1 MDEHALNEEIKPHAQ
16 VLAEYISAESPS
28 HWLADEVGEYLF
40 SDTNDSAARS
50 DVDRE
55 DAVSEVFERMD
66 EEKSRLAEYAI
77 EPHALLMCEIEVMKS
92 ETHAIASYFSR
103 IVSPVLLLDICVRLC
118 SVGDEVSVIH
128 RYASGDVC
136 DFSATWPF
144 GMDWAVEATTPMGK
158 VLAEQG
164 DLSVDLDDAPR
175 LPRYFAAGVSAAVTS
190 ILGGLVAL
198 LFFRRRRAG

>member
-1 MDEHALNEEIKPHAQ
+1 MEEHALNAEIKPHAQ

-40 SDTNDSAARS
+40 SDNNDSTTRS

-55 DAVSEVFERMD
+55 DAISEVFERMD
-66 EEKSRLAEYAI
+66 EEKGRLAEYAI
-77 EPHALLMCEIEVMKS
+77 EPHALLMCEIEVKKS

-103 IVSPVLLLDICVRLC
+103 VVSPVLLLDICVRLC
-118 SVGDEVSVIH
+118 QVGDEVSVIH

-136 DFSATWPF
+136 DFGATWPF

-164 DLSVDLDDAPR
+164 DLSVDLDNPPR
-175 LPRYFAAGVSAAVTS
+175 FLKYVGYGAAAVVS
-190 ILGGLVAL
+190 SLLGGLVVF
-198 LFFRRRRAG
+198 FFRRRRAG